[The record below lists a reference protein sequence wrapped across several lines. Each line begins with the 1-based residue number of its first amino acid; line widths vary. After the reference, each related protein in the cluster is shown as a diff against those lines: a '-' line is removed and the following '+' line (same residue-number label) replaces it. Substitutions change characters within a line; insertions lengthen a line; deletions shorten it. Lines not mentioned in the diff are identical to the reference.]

1 MWLSL
6 LITFGLSLIYYSYY
20 EVITMQVKDLTTDE
34 LKTLIRETIVEALE
48 DVSPDPD
55 EGMIVK
61 EEFKQELLEIQ
72 RRRKTGIRGISAEE
86 VMKRLG
92 LSV

>member
-1 MWLSL
+1 
-6 LITFGLSLIYYSYY
+6 
-20 EVITMQVKDLTTDE
+20 MQVKDLTTDE

-86 VMKRLG
+86 AMKRLG
-92 LSV
+92 LSAEGSSHGLPRSSG